1 MPANLNAFIRY
12 KTINSCLYGGT
23 RRWSI
28 AELIEACSDA
38 LADSR
43 GRYGKIS
50 ERTIRDDIRVMRS
63 DILGFNA
70 PIKVKDKLY
79 YYDDRH
85 YSIMSIGIT
94 DAALIE
100 RIIKMLLDIRKEV
113 KHPELEKILEKLKG
127 MSPELFLIEEKT
139 ELKSIRTFYQ
149 RNIFTEEAEKVKK
162 IRIPKKITAKPKPAA
177 EDSTFEQGFGPLFSF
192 SLSHSPT
199 QFLSWGDLLG
209 AVIPR

>member
-1 MPANLNAFIRY
+1 MPANLNALIRY

-28 AELIEACSDA
+28 SELIEACSNA

-79 YYDDRH
+79 FYDDHH

-94 DAALIE
+94 DAVLIE
-100 RIIKMLLDIRKEV
+100 RIIKMLIEIRKDV
-113 KHPELEKILEKLKG
+113 KHPELEKILEKLQG
-127 MSPELFLIEEKT
+127 MSPDLFFREETT
-139 ELKSIRTFYQ
+139 ELRSFNTFYQ
-149 RNIFTEEAEKVKK
+149 KRVNIDETEKVRK
-162 IRIPKKITAKPKPAA
+162 IRIPKKITAKPKSAA
-177 EDSTFEQGFGPLFSF
+177 DASDFEQDLGPLFSF
-192 SLSHSPT
+192 SLSPSPT
-199 QFLSWGDLLG
+199 LSLLWGDLLG
-209 AVIPR
+209 AV